1 MPAIIIQVKDIKLI
15 KFDLT
20 MLRIFQYLFKWY
32 ILTKKKLTLVCI
44 FSYFT
49 EVPNLVTF
57 PNCLK
62 YLEILVYNNI
72 NIRRK
77 NLNVLQLPKTTLK
90 LLLIW

>member
-1 MPAIIIQVKDIKLI
+1 MIY
-15 KFDLT
+15 FN
-20 MLRIFQYLFKWY
+20 
-32 ILTKKKLTLVCI
+32 KKKLTLVCI